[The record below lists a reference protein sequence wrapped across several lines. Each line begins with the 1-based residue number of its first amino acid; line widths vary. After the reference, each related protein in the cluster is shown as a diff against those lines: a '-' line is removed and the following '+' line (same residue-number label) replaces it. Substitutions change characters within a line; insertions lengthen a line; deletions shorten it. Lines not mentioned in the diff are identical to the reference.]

1 MRKIEVKGTIVGNAD
16 KWIYEWFG
24 MDATC
29 PKDVNAAIS
38 EANGEPLLVE
48 INSGGGDVFAGS
60 EIYTALKAYA
70 GTVEINIVGL
80 AASAASVIAQAGH
93 SRISPTA
100 LFMVH
105 NVSGSAAGD
114 FHDMQQEA
122 EILQTANKAV
132 AAAYLEKTG
141 KSMEELLG
149 IMDAETWMDAQ
160 KAVEYGFVDE
170 VMFASA
176 PTLTNG
182 IGVLPVE
189 PTTPSGCAVPLP
201 CMAARFACAVAKAS
215 YALSSC
221 SISSILAFA
230 PSTSPFC
237 SNSSA
242 AL

>member
-141 KSMEELLG
+141 KSMEELLV

-182 IGVLPVE
+182 IGVLSAQ
-189 PTTPSGCAVPLP
+189 TIHKLKDLLP
-201 CMAARFACAVAKAS
+201 ARGEENAEVKTVTAK
-215 YALSSC
+215 LK
-221 SISSILAFA
+221 L
-230 PSTSPFC
+230 
-237 SNSSA
+237 
-242 AL
+242 LRLKGEMKHEV

>member
-93 SRISPTA
+93 SRISLTA

-182 IGVLPVE
+182 IGVLPAQ
-189 PTTPSGCAVPLP
+189 TIHKLKDLLP
-201 CMAARFACAVAKAS
+201 ARGEENAEVKTVTAK
-215 YALSSC
+215 LK
-221 SISSILAFA
+221 L
-230 PSTSPFC
+230 
-237 SNSSA
+237 
-242 AL
+242 LRLKGEMKDEV

>member
-80 AASAASVIAQAGH
+80 AASAASLIAQAGH

-182 IGVLPVE
+182 IGVLPAQ
-189 PTTPSGCAVPLP
+189 TIHKLKDLLP
-201 CMAARFACAVAKAS
+201 ARGEENAEVKTVTAK
-215 YALSSC
+215 LK
-221 SISSILAFA
+221 L
-230 PSTSPFC
+230 
-237 SNSSA
+237 
-242 AL
+242 LRLKGEMKDEV

>member
-16 KWIYEWFG
+16 KWIYDWCG

-182 IGVLPVE
+182 IGVLPAQ
-189 PTTPSGCAVPLP
+189 TIHKLKDLLP
-201 CMAARFACAVAKAS
+201 ARGEENAEVKTVTAK
-215 YALSSC
+215 LK
-221 SISSILAFA
+221 L
-230 PSTSPFC
+230 
-237 SNSSA
+237 
-242 AL
+242 LRLKGEMKHEV

>member
-160 KAVEYGFVDE
+160 TAVEYGFVDE
-170 VMFASA
+170 DMFASA

-182 IGVLPVE
+182 IGVLPAQ
-189 PTTPSGCAVPLP
+189 TIHKLKDLLP
-201 CMAARFACAVAKAS
+201 ARGEENAEVKTVTAK
-215 YALSSC
+215 LK
-221 SISSILAFA
+221 L
-230 PSTSPFC
+230 
-237 SNSSA
+237 
-242 AL
+242 LRLKGEMKDEV

>member
-93 SRISPTA
+93 SRSSPRA

-182 IGVLPVE
+182 IGVLPAQ
-189 PTTPSGCAVPLP
+189 TIHKLKDLLP
-201 CMAARFACAVAKAS
+201 ARGEENAEVKTVTAK
-215 YALSSC
+215 LK
-221 SISSILAFA
+221 L
-230 PSTSPFC
+230 
-237 SNSSA
+237 
-242 AL
+242 LRLKGEMKDEV

>member
-16 KWIYEWFG
+16 KWIYEWFD

-182 IGVLPVE
+182 IGVLPAQ
-189 PTTPSGCAVPLP
+189 TIHKLKDLLP
-201 CMAARFACAVAKAS
+201 ARGEENAEVKTVTAK
-215 YALSSC
+215 LK
-221 SISSILAFA
+221 L
-230 PSTSPFC
+230 
-237 SNSSA
+237 
-242 AL
+242 LRLKGEMKDEV

>member
-29 PKDVNAAIS
+29 PKDVNAAIG

-170 VMFASA
+170 VMFVSA

-182 IGVLPVE
+182 IGVLPAQ
-189 PTTPSGCAVPLP
+189 TIHKLKDLLP
-201 CMAARFACAVAKAS
+201 ARGEENAEVKTVTAK
-215 YALSSC
+215 LK
-221 SISSILAFA
+221 L
-230 PSTSPFC
+230 
-237 SNSSA
+237 
-242 AL
+242 LRLKGEMKDEV

>member
-182 IGVLPVE
+182 IGVLPAQ
-189 PTTPSGCAVPLP
+189 TIHKLKDLLP
-201 CMAARFACAVAKAS
+201 ARGEENAEVKSVTAK
-215 YALSSC
+215 LK
-221 SISSILAFA
+221 L
-230 PSTSPFC
+230 
-237 SNSSA
+237 
-242 AL
+242 LRLKGEMKDEV

>member
-182 IGVLPVE
+182 IGVLSAQ
-189 PTTPSGCAVPLP
+189 TIHKLKDLLP
-201 CMAARFACAVAKAS
+201 ARGEENAEVKTVTAK
-215 YALSSC
+215 LK
-221 SISSILAFA
+221 L
-230 PSTSPFC
+230 
-237 SNSSA
+237 
-242 AL
+242 LRLKGEMKDEV

>member
-29 PKDVNAAIS
+29 PKDVNAVIS

-80 AASAASVIAQAGH
+80 AASAASVIARAGH

-105 NVSGSAAGD
+105 NVSGYATGD

-141 KSMEELLG
+141 KTMEELLG

-182 IGVLPVE
+182 IGVLSAQ
-189 PTTPSGCAVPLP
+189 TIHKLKDLLP
-201 CMAARFACAVAKAS
+201 ARGEENAEVKTVTAK
-215 YALSSC
+215 LK
-221 SISSILAFA
+221 L
-230 PSTSPFC
+230 
-237 SNSSA
+237 
-242 AL
+242 LRLKGEMKHEV

>member
-70 GTVEINIVGL
+70 GMVEINIVGL

-182 IGVLPVE
+182 IGVLPAQ
-189 PTTPSGCAVPLP
+189 TIHKLKDLLP
-201 CMAARFACAVAKAS
+201 ARGEENAEVKTVTAK
-215 YALSSC
+215 LK
-221 SISSILAFA
+221 L
-230 PSTSPFC
+230 
-237 SNSSA
+237 
-242 AL
+242 LRLKGEMKDEV

>member
-38 EANGEPLLVE
+38 EANGAPLLVE

-182 IGVLPVE
+182 IGVLPAQ
-189 PTTPSGCAVPLP
+189 TIHKLKDLLP
-201 CMAARFACAVAKAS
+201 ARGEENAEVKTVTAK
-215 YALSSC
+215 LK
-221 SISSILAFA
+221 L
-230 PSTSPFC
+230 
-237 SNSSA
+237 
-242 AL
+242 LRLKGEMKDEV

>member
-141 KSMEELLG
+141 KTMEELLG

-182 IGVLPVE
+182 IGVLSAQ
-189 PTTPSGCAVPLP
+189 TIHKLKDLLP
-201 CMAARFACAVAKAS
+201 ARGEENAEVKTVTAK
-215 YALSSC
+215 LK
-221 SISSILAFA
+221 L
-230 PSTSPFC
+230 
-237 SNSSA
+237 
-242 AL
+242 LRLKGEMKHEV

>member
-170 VMFASA
+170 VMFASV

-182 IGVLPVE
+182 IGVLPAQ
-189 PTTPSGCAVPLP
+189 TIHKLKDLLP
-201 CMAARFACAVAKAS
+201 ARGEENAEVKTVTAK
-215 YALSSC
+215 LK
-221 SISSILAFA
+221 L
-230 PSTSPFC
+230 
-237 SNSSA
+237 
-242 AL
+242 LRLKGEMKDEV

>member
-70 GTVEINIVGL
+70 GTVEINIVSL

-182 IGVLPVE
+182 IGVLPAQ
-189 PTTPSGCAVPLP
+189 TIHKLKDLLP
-201 CMAARFACAVAKAS
+201 ARGEENAEVKTVTAK
-215 YALSSC
+215 LK
-221 SISSILAFA
+221 L
-230 PSTSPFC
+230 
-237 SNSSA
+237 
-242 AL
+242 LRLKGEMKDEV

>member
-182 IGVLPVE
+182 IGVLPAQTIHKLKDLLPARGEENAEVK
-189 PTTPSGCAVPLP
+189 TVP
-201 CMAARFACAVAKAS
+201 AK
-215 YALSSC
+215 LK
-221 SISSILAFA
+221 L
-230 PSTSPFC
+230 
-237 SNSSA
+237 
-242 AL
+242 LRLKGEMKDEV

>member
-60 EIYTALKAYA
+60 EIYTASKAYA

-182 IGVLPVE
+182 IGVLPAQ
-189 PTTPSGCAVPLP
+189 TIHKLKDLLP
-201 CMAARFACAVAKAS
+201 ARGEENAEVKTVTAK
-215 YALSSC
+215 LK
-221 SISSILAFA
+221 L
-230 PSTSPFC
+230 
-237 SNSSA
+237 
-242 AL
+242 LRLKGEMKDEV

>member
-160 KAVEYGFVDE
+160 KTVEYGFVDE

-182 IGVLPVE
+182 IGVLPAQ
-189 PTTPSGCAVPLP
+189 TIHKLKDLLP
-201 CMAARFACAVAKAS
+201 ARGEENAEVKTVTAK
-215 YALSSC
+215 LK
-221 SISSILAFA
+221 L
-230 PSTSPFC
+230 
-237 SNSSA
+237 
-242 AL
+242 LRLKGEMKDEV

>member
-149 IMDAETWMDAQ
+149 IMDADTWMDAQ

-182 IGVLPVE
+182 IGVLPAQ
-189 PTTPSGCAVPLP
+189 TIHKLKDLLP
-201 CMAARFACAVAKAS
+201 ARGEENAEVKTVTAK
-215 YALSSC
+215 LK
-221 SISSILAFA
+221 L
-230 PSTSPFC
+230 
-237 SNSSA
+237 
-242 AL
+242 LRLKGEMKDEV

>member
-24 MDATC
+24 MEATC

-182 IGVLPVE
+182 IGVLPAQ
-189 PTTPSGCAVPLP
+189 TIHKLKDLLP
-201 CMAARFACAVAKAS
+201 ARGEENAEVKTVTAK
-215 YALSSC
+215 LK
-221 SISSILAFA
+221 L
-230 PSTSPFC
+230 
-237 SNSSA
+237 
-242 AL
+242 LRLKGEMKDEV

>member
-182 IGVLPVE
+182 IGVLPAQ
-189 PTTPSGCAVPLP
+189 TIHKLKDLLT
-201 CMAARFACAVAKAS
+201 ARGEENAEVKTVTAK
-215 YALSSC
+215 LK
-221 SISSILAFA
+221 L
-230 PSTSPFC
+230 
-237 SNSSA
+237 
-242 AL
+242 LRLKGEMKDEV

>member
-141 KSMEELLG
+141 KIMEELLG

-182 IGVLPVE
+182 IGVLPAQ
-189 PTTPSGCAVPLP
+189 TIHKLKDLLP
-201 CMAARFACAVAKAS
+201 ARGEENAEVKTVTAK
-215 YALSSC
+215 LK
-221 SISSILAFA
+221 L
-230 PSTSPFC
+230 
-237 SNSSA
+237 
-242 AL
+242 LRLKGEMKDEV

>member
-1 MRKIEVKGTIVGNAD
+1 MKKIEVKGTIVGNAD

-182 IGVLPVE
+182 IGVLPAQ
-189 PTTPSGCAVPLP
+189 TIHKLKDLLP
-201 CMAARFACAVAKAS
+201 ARGEENAEVKTVTAK
-215 YALSSC
+215 LK
-221 SISSILAFA
+221 L
-230 PSTSPFC
+230 
-237 SNSSA
+237 
-242 AL
+242 LRLKGEMKDEV

>member
-105 NVSGSAAGD
+105 NVSCSAAGD

-182 IGVLPVE
+182 IGVLPAQ
-189 PTTPSGCAVPLP
+189 TIHKLKDLLP
-201 CMAARFACAVAKAS
+201 ARGEENAEVKTVTAK
-215 YALSSC
+215 LK
-221 SISSILAFA
+221 L
-230 PSTSPFC
+230 
-237 SNSSA
+237 
-242 AL
+242 LRLKGEMKDEV

>member
-93 SRISPTA
+93 SRISPAA

-182 IGVLPVE
+182 IGVLPAQ
-189 PTTPSGCAVPLP
+189 TIHKLKDLLP
-201 CMAARFACAVAKAS
+201 ARGEENAEVKTVTAK
-215 YALSSC
+215 LK
-221 SISSILAFA
+221 L
-230 PSTSPFC
+230 
-237 SNSSA
+237 
-242 AL
+242 LRLKGEMKHEV

>member
-29 PKDVNAAIS
+29 PKDVNAAIG

-60 EIYTALKAYA
+60 EIYTALKAYTGA
-70 GTVEINIVGL
+70 VEINIVGL

-100 LFMVH
+100 FFMVH

-182 IGVLPVE
+182 IGVLSAQ
-189 PTTPSGCAVPLP
+189 TIHKLKDLLP
-201 CMAARFACAVAKAS
+201 ARGEENAEVKTVTAK
-215 YALSSC
+215 LK
-221 SISSILAFA
+221 L
-230 PSTSPFC
+230 
-237 SNSSA
+237 
-242 AL
+242 LRLKGEMKHEV

>member
-170 VMFASA
+170 VMFVSA

-182 IGVLPVE
+182 IGVLSAQ
-189 PTTPSGCAVPLP
+189 TIHKLKDLLP
-201 CMAARFACAVAKAS
+201 ARGEENAEVKTVTAK
-215 YALSSC
+215 LK
-221 SISSILAFA
+221 L
-230 PSTSPFC
+230 
-237 SNSSA
+237 
-242 AL
+242 LRLKGEMKDEV

>member
-1 MRKIEVKGTIVGNAD
+1 MKKIEVKGTIVGNAD

-182 IGVLPVE
+182 IGVLPAQ
-189 PTTPSGCAVPLP
+189 TIHKLKDLLP
-201 CMAARFACAVAKAS
+201 ARGEENAEVKTVTAK
-215 YALSSC
+215 LK
-221 SISSILAFA
+221 L
-230 PSTSPFC
+230 
-237 SNSSA
+237 
-242 AL
+242 LRLKGEMKHEV

>member
-182 IGVLPVE
+182 IGALPAQ
-189 PTTPSGCAVPLP
+189 TIHKLKDLLP
-201 CMAARFACAVAKAS
+201 ARGEENAEVKTVTAK
-215 YALSSC
+215 LK
-221 SISSILAFA
+221 L
-230 PSTSPFC
+230 
-237 SNSSA
+237 
-242 AL
+242 LRLKGEMKHEV

>member
-1 MRKIEVKGTIVGNAD
+1 MKKIEVKGTIVGNAD

-182 IGVLPVE
+182 IGVLPAQ
-189 PTTPSGCAVPLP
+189 TIHKLKDLLP
-201 CMAARFACAVAKAS
+201 ARGEENAEVKTVTAK
-215 YALSSC
+215 LKF
-221 SISSILAFA
+221 LR
-230 PSTSPFC
+230 
-237 SNSSA
+237 
-242 AL
+242 LKGEMKDEV

>member
-141 KSMEELLG
+141 KSMEELLC

-182 IGVLPVE
+182 IGVLPAQ
-189 PTTPSGCAVPLP
+189 TIHKLKDLLP
-201 CMAARFACAVAKAS
+201 ARGEENAEVKTVTAK
-215 YALSSC
+215 LK
-221 SISSILAFA
+221 L
-230 PSTSPFC
+230 
-237 SNSSA
+237 
-242 AL
+242 LRLKGEMKDEV

>member
-176 PTLTNG
+176 PMLTNG
-182 IGVLPVE
+182 IGVLPAQ
-189 PTTPSGCAVPLP
+189 TIHKLKDLLP
-201 CMAARFACAVAKAS
+201 ARGEENAEVKTVTAK
-215 YALSSC
+215 LK
-221 SISSILAFA
+221 L
-230 PSTSPFC
+230 
-237 SNSSA
+237 
-242 AL
+242 LRLKGEMKDEV

>member
-149 IMDAETWMDAQ
+149 IMDAETCMDAQ

-182 IGVLPVE
+182 IGVLPAQ
-189 PTTPSGCAVPLP
+189 TIHKLKDLLP
-201 CMAARFACAVAKAS
+201 ARGEENAEVKTVTAK
-215 YALSSC
+215 LK
-221 SISSILAFA
+221 L
-230 PSTSPFC
+230 
-237 SNSSA
+237 
-242 AL
+242 LRLKGEMKDEV

>member
-122 EILQTANKAV
+122 EILQQIKQSRRHIW
-132 AAAYLEKTG
+132 KR
-141 KSMEELLG
+141 
-149 IMDAETWMDAQ
+149 Q
-160 KAVEYGFVDE
+160 
-170 VMFASA
+170 
-176 PTLTNG
+176 
-182 IGVLPVE
+182 
-189 PTTPSGCAVPLP
+189 
-201 CMAARFACAVAKAS
+201 AKAWRS
-215 YALSSC
+215 CLASWMRKRGWMRRRRWNMALWMRLC
-221 SISSILAFA
+221 LH
-230 PSTSPFC
+230 
-237 SNSSA
+237 
-242 AL
+242 LRRR

>member
-1 MRKIEVKGTIVGNAD
+1 MRKIEEKGTIVGNAD

-182 IGVLPVE
+182 IGVLPAQ
-189 PTTPSGCAVPLP
+189 TIHKLKDLLP
-201 CMAARFACAVAKAS
+201 ARGEENAEVKTVTAK
-215 YALSSC
+215 LK
-221 SISSILAFA
+221 L
-230 PSTSPFC
+230 
-237 SNSSA
+237 
-242 AL
+242 LRLKGEMKDEV